1 VPRLVQASEVPE
13 PELRDRVRTGRL
25 VRVLRGWYT
34 APAPAG
40 PSWTVERHLLLA
52 RAAAVHRTLTGTH
65 WFSGETAALLWGCEL
80 ARVPQAVDVTST
92 LNPHVRAGRTPGVR
106 RHWTSDRARAAET
119 TTLLPIP
126 ASSLARAVVEC
137 TSTLPP
143 REGLVVAD
151 SALRAGAERSDVDRV
166 LAASKGARGVRRARD
181 VLGWADGR
189 SESVGES
196 LLRYDLLSAGVAAP
210 SLQVPVR
217 TRNGWRWIDLGW
229 EEECVGVEFDGR
241 AKYGTALRDVHAAVT
256 AERRRQEALEEQG
269 WRILRVDWSDLA
281 HPEDVAARV
290 RRALRQAH
298 RSSTGS

>member
-1 VPRLVQASEVPE
+1 LPE
-13 PELRDRVRTGRL
+13 PELRERVRTGRL

-40 PSWTVERHLLLA
+40 PPWTVDRHLLLA

-65 WFSGETAALLWGCEL
+65 WFSGETAVLLWGCEL
-80 ARVPQAVDVTST
+80 ARVPQVVDVTTT

-106 RHWTSDRARAAET
+106 RHWTSDGARARET
-119 TTLLPIP
+119 TTLLPLP
-126 ASSLARAVVEC
+126 ASSLARAVVES

-151 SALRAGAERSDVDRV
+151 SALRSGAERSDLDRV
-166 LAASKGARGVRRARD
+166 LAANKGARGVRRARD
-181 VLGWADGR
+181 VIGWADGR

-210 SLQVPVR
+210 SLQIPVR
-217 TRNGWRWIDLGW
+217 TRQGWRWIDLGW
-229 EEECVGVEFDGR
+229 EKECVGVEFDGR
-241 AKYGTALRDVHAAVT
+241 AKYGTALHDVHAAVT

-281 HPEDVAARV
+281 HPADVAARV
-290 RRALRQAH
+290 RRTLHQAH